1 MTDNRARPVTTCRAC
16 GAEVDARLVRCPEC
30 GGCCP
35 GCSTSGL
42 KVRVSDTPASR
53 RLALARSSPCGKLL
67 AMHEEIGHALMEA
80 IWELDNLP
88 EDADLAIARVHAVM
102 DDLEAAVER
111 TRSLDTPANRSET
124 TATA

>member
-1 MTDNRARPVTTCRAC
+1 M
-16 GAEVDARLVRCPEC
+16 DARLVRCPEC

-35 GCSTSGL
+35 GCTTSGL
-42 KVRVSDTPASR
+42 KVRISNTPASR

-88 EDADLAIARVHAVM
+88 AEPDLAIAHVHAVLE
-102 DDLEAAVER
+102 DLDTAIER
-111 TRSLDTPANRSET
+111 TRQLDVPEPRSGAT
-124 TATA
+124 VTA